1 MKTSKT
7 LRNTALMLMLVFAA
21 SFTFSQNEAEPS
33 DNLNLEKAE
42 FATAGYWIDAVV
54 VKASAEKSDRELLAG
69 KGYFIE
75 PVVVKA
81 SVEKS
86 DRELLANKG
95 YFIEPVV
102 VNASVE
108 KSDRKLLA
116 NKGYF
121 IEPVVVRYGYTIPDY
136 LEAQDASVLYSMK
149 SAEDLTISVLDAAR
163 ER

>member
-33 DNLNLEKAE
+33 DNLNREKAE
-42 FATAGYWIDAVV
+42 FANAGYWIDAVV
-54 VKASAEKSDRELLAG
+54 VNASAEKSDRE
-69 KGYFIE
+69 
-75 PVVVKA
+75 
-81 SVEKS
+81 
-86 DRELLANKG
+86 
-95 YFIEPVV
+95 
-102 VNASVE
+102 
-108 KSDRKLLA
+108 LLA

-136 LEAQDASVLYSMK
+136 LEAQDVTALYTMESL
-149 SAEDLTISVLDAAR
+149 EDLTISMLDAAI